1 MAWEFTLQEA
11 SFRGVKFDVV
21 NTSDEVSRDV
31 QEHLYPYVDGADQE
45 DLGRK
50 ARHVSMTAVF
60 TGMLYEHQLNVF
72 LNALNEKGAG
82 ELIHP
87 VFGLMPQ
94 MQLLNYRV
102 EHDADNYD
110 YASVAVTWVEHQD
123 SNPFFSLDLPPW
135 MMDLID
141 FFAQDALNK
150 YVNLFLDS
158 IDSLRAMGSKISS
171 STDFNAIQAI
181 GATVMS
187 LFRSRTSN
195 LILSNSNVASDP
207 RAYIADINASFNKI
221 IENSDLAGPA
231 LMASWRN
238 VLNNIDE
245 MVKIPSQYRSG
256 ILESELASLDSEL
269 PMLQNIIT
277 ETDVKLIESVLVLSS
292 VTSLAGVVN
301 DIFSDQLLNNQ
312 KNFNDSQIQFG
323 SPNETTQL
331 DQSYFLSQ
339 EEILTIAADY
349 RRALQRAI
357 DSMRETFGVEKSR
370 VVCESLKSIAFHV
383 QNSAAALLE
392 NRPSL
397 TQITIESDTSLHLL
411 AHNLYANYQ
420 RANEILKLN
429 KRIRHPNKVLAG
441 TIIDVYAK

>member
-60 TGMLYEHQLNVF
+60 TGLLYEHQLNVF
-72 LNALNEKGAG
+72 LNALNEKGPG

-87 VFGLMPQ
+87 VFGLLSQ

-135 MMDLID
+135 MMEVID

-150 YVNLFLDS
+150 YVNLFLDTLDNIKTMS
-158 IDSLRAMGSKISS
+158 SHISS
-171 STDFNAIQAI
+171 LMRFNGLQSI
-181 GATVMS
+181 GSAVTS

-195 LILSNSNVASDP
+195 LTVSNSNVASEP
-207 RAYIADINASFNKI
+207 RAYIADVNASFDKM
-221 IENSDLAGPA
+221 IENSDLSGPA
-231 LMASWRN
+231 LMTSWRN
-238 VLNNIDE
+238 VLNNFDE
-245 MVKIPSQYRSG
+245 IIKLPSQYQSG
-256 ILESELASLDSEL
+256 IFESEQISRDIEV
-269 PMLQNIIT
+269 PMLQNIII
-277 ETDVKLIESVLVLSS
+277 EEDVKLIESVLRLTA
-292 VTSLAGVVN
+292 VTSLSGVIN
-301 DIFSDQLLNNQ
+301 DIFSEQILNNQ
-312 KNFNDSQIQFG
+312 KTYDVQ
-323 SPNETTQL
+323 TQL
-331 DQSYFLSQ
+331 ENNHTSVQLELSYFLTQ
-339 EEILTIAADY
+339 EEILTITADY
-349 RRALQRAI
+349 RRFLQLAI
-357 DSMRETFGVEKSR
+357 DSMRASFGAEKSR
-370 VVCESLKSIAFHV
+370 IVCESLKSIAFHV

-392 NRPSL
+392 YRPSL

-411 AHNLYANYQ
+411 AHKLYANYQ

-429 KRIRHPNKVLAG
+429 KHILNPNKVLAG
-441 TIIDVYAK
+441 TIINVYAK